1 MTVLSCRLLRP
12 RVLRY
17 GAPIV
22 VRRDVRLLLALAA
35 LAMAWLLARSV
46 AGLGEGLEFL
56 FPALLFALPLL
67 AGRYLGEDLIE
78 RVRVVRAVPAPRRL
92 RPRAPQLRAVA
103 RAVPR
108 GRALLAAHLAHR
120 PPPAVA

>member
-1 MTVLSCRLLRP
+1 MTCCTF
-12 RVLRY
+12 
-17 GAPIV
+17 APIM
-22 VRRDVRLLLALAA
+22 VRRDLRLLLALTL
-35 LAMAWLLARSV
+35 LAMAWLVARSV
-46 AGLGEGLEFL
+46 AGMGEGLEYL
-56 FPALLFALPLL
+56 APALLFALPLI

-78 RVRVVRAVPAPRRL
+78 RVRTTRAVPAPRRV
-92 RPRAPQLRAVA
+92 RPRATRLRPVA